1 MGTKREL
8 KCPEGV
14 EIRKSSS
21 GKTSLRILFY
31 YRGVLC
37 RESIKLEATAANIR
51 HAARRRSA
59 VLEAIE
65 RNVFNYADFFP
76 DSKNAVRF
84 GHLSERKLIKDFLD
98 EHLIEKDGGI
108 ADSSYVRYKRNCK
121 THLYPYFGPIAIQD
135 LTGTT
140 IREWIKT
147 LMCRR
152 KTIANIL
159 TPLRAIVR
167 RALSDNYIKTNPFD
181 QVELDDIL
189 KKEQKKSQFK
199 IDPFDRDEINAIL
212 SVDDGQI
219 KNLYQFAFFTG
230 LRPSELM
237 GLRWG
242 DVDWIHHTV
251 YIEETIVDKKA
262 KGPKTDSGYRT
273 VMLLP
278 PARRALED
286 QKQYTF
292 LEGKQVFY
300 NPRTGKAWETSQQLR
315 RTAWTYLLK
324 RAGVRYRNPY
334 QTRHKYAS
342 MLISQGENVLWV
354 SKQMGH
360 ANMQVTLKRYTN
372 WLPDTNAKGGYQT
385 RRDWGTYLDH
395 QSETV
400 DTAESDN
407 GLSDGT
413 TNIRYLK
420 R

>member
-1 MGTKREL
+1 MSGGHRNSQ
-8 KCPEGV
+8 KCFGQNIV
-14 EIRKSSS
+14 
-21 GKTSLRILFY
+21 TYFFY

-51 HAARRRSA
+51 HAVRRRLA

-65 RNVFNYADFFP
+65 RHVFNYADFFP
-76 DSKNAVRF
+76 DSKHAIRF
-84 GHLSERKLIKDFLD
+84 GHLSERKLIKNFLD
-98 EHLIEKDGGI
+98 EHLIEKEGGI
-108 ADSSYVRYKRNCK
+108 ADSSYVRYTRNCK
-121 THLYPYFGPIAIQD
+121 THLYPYFGSIAIQD
-135 LTGTT
+135 LTGAT

-147 LMCRR
+147 LTCRR
-152 KTIANIL
+152 KTIVNIL

-181 QVELDDIL
+181 QVEIDDIL
-189 KKEQKKSQFK
+189 KKEQKKSRFK
-199 IDPFDRDEINAIL
+199 IDPFDRDEMNAIL
-212 SVDDGQI
+212 TVADGQI

-237 GLRWG
+237 GLRWS

-286 QKQYTF
+286 QKPYTF
-292 LEGKQVFY
+292 LACKQIFY

-315 RTAWTYLLK
+315 RTAWMYLLK

-334 QTRHKYAS
+334 QTRHTYAS

-360 ANMQVTLKRYTN
+360 ANMQVTLKRYTD
-372 WLPDTNAKGGYQT
+372 WLPDTKAKGGYQT
-385 RRDWGTYLDH
+385 RHDWDAYLDH
-395 QSETV
+395 RPKAVNATKNKV
-400 DTAESDN
+400 DTE
-407 GLSDGT
+407 LSDGT
-413 TNIRYLK
+413 NTIRYLK

>member
-1 MGTKREL
+1 MGTKRKL

-37 RESIKLEATAANIR
+37 RESVKLKATTATIR
-51 HAARRRSA
+51 HVARCRLA

-65 RNVFNYADFFP
+65 RNVFNYTDFFP
-76 DSKNAVRF
+76 NSKNAVRF
-84 GHLSERKLIKDFLD
+84 GHLSKRKSIKDFLD
-98 EHLIEKDGGI
+98 EHLIEKDGSL

-121 THLYPYFGPIAIQD
+121 THIYPYFAPIAIQD
-135 LTGTT
+135 LTGTI

-147 LMCRR
+147 LTCRR
-152 KTIANIL
+152 KTIVNIL

-167 RALSDNYIKTNPFD
+167 RALSDNYIKTNPFN
-181 QVELDDIL
+181 QVELNDIL
-189 KKEQKKSQFK
+189 KKEQNKSRFK

-212 SVDDGQI
+212 SVADGQI

-242 DVDWIHHTV
+242 DVDWIHNTI
-251 YIEETIVDKKA
+251 YIKETIVDKKQ
-262 KGPKTDSGYRT
+262 KGPKTDAGYRT

-278 PARRALED
+278 PAKCALEN
-286 QKQYTF
+286 QKHYTF
-292 LEGKQVFY
+292 LEDQQVFY
-300 NPRTGKAWETSQQLR
+300 NPPTRKAWETSQQLR

-334 QTRHKYAS
+334 QTRHTYAS

-360 ANMQVTLKRYTN
+360 ANMQVTLKRYTE
-372 WLPDTNAKGGYQT
+372 LVA
-385 RRDWGTYLDH
+385 
-395 QSETV
+395 
-400 DTAESDN
+400 
-407 GLSDGT
+407 
-413 TNIRYLK
+413 RYEC
-420 R
+420 